1 MKVSAAVVFAAVFA
15 VPLAASAAPPTPREC
30 AEASEEAFSLKKQE
44 QLSAAKERLLLCS
57 DAACP
62 AEVREEC
69 AKRLGELNGPPPAT
83 TAPGPEAGTTGTST
97 VAVAPPAPAAA
108 PAAPEQPHRSSWS
121 NQKTLALISGGVGL
135 VGLGTGAG
143 FGALAMSKWSDA
155 KSQCGGGCASDSPAQ
170 ATKDDAKTAALV
182 STISF
187 VVGVAG
193 IAGAAVLWFTAP
205 SGAEVQVTPSVSPQS
220 AGLTVRGV
228 F

>member
-1 MKVSAAVVFAAVFA
+1 MRAFPPFAFVAVLAL
-15 VPLAASAAPPTPREC
+15 PLSASAAPPTPREC
-30 AEASEEAFSLKKQE
+30 AVASEEAFSLKDQ
-44 QLSAAKERLLLCS
+44 QQMGAAKDRLLLCS

-69 AKRLGELNGPPPAT
+69 AKRLAELSGTAPAPTPDTSAGGTSVVTTAPPPPPAT
-83 TAPGPEAGTTGTST
+83 A
-97 VAVAPPAPAAA
+97 PAPA
-108 PAAPEQPHRSSWS
+108 EPHRSTWS
-121 NQKTLALISGGVGL
+121 SQKTLALISGGVGL
-135 VGLGTGAG
+135 VGIGTGAG

-155 KSQCGGGCASDSPAQ
+155 KSQCGTGCAADSPAQ
-170 ATKDDAKTAALV
+170 ATKDDAKTAAVV

-187 VVGVAG
+187 VVGAAG
-193 IAGAAVLWFTAP
+193 IAGAVVLWVTAP